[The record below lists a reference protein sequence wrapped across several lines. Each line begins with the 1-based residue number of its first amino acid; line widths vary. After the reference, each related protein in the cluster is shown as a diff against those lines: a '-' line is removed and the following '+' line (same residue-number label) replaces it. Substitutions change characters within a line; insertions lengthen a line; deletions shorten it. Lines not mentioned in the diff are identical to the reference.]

1 MIGFL
6 IVILLIGVGVL
17 LFFGFRLQRML
28 VKQPAT
34 GEVDKTRSRVKP
46 IAYILG
52 AVVVLFLVILVS
64 FIRIVPVGHALV
76 IFWIIPKTYSVARE
90 GINFIPPLITQTSLY
105 DLRRI
110 DYTMSSEAEEGRRKG
125 KDDALW
131 APTKEG
137 LQVGLDLTCWYRLD
151 SERVFDIHRL
161 IGPDFEAK
169 VVRPAIRS
177 IVRMAMSGYGIMDI
191 YSNKREEIQDQIYKK
206 IKRQLGLDGIIIEGV
221 AIRNVQ
227 FTEEFAKSVEEKQIA
242 QQKAQKMEY
251 VLEEERSEAER
262 KEIEAQGKAKA
273 IAIVSR
279 ELRTNPNYIRYLY
292 VDKIADDVKVIV
304 SDQSTIMDLKGFIG
318 P

>member
-34 GEVDKTRSRVKP
+34 GEVDKTRRRVKP

-221 AIRNVQ
+221 AIRN
-227 FTEEFAKSVEEKQIA
+227 
-242 QQKAQKMEY
+242 
-251 VLEEERSEAER
+251 
-262 KEIEAQGKAKA
+262 
-273 IAIVSR
+273 
-279 ELRTNPNYIRYLY
+279 
-292 VDKIADDVKVIV
+292 
-304 SDQSTIMDLKGFIG
+304 
-318 P
+318 